1 MITFN
6 NVRFKNFGSFG
17 NYFTEI
23 NLGGKTTTLVT
34 GANGHGKS
42 YALLDSITF
51 ALFGKPF
58 RRINIPQLINSI
70 NNKDCLVELSFS
82 VGTHEYK
89 IIRGLNPKIFEIYKD
104 GKLLDQNAKAKDYQR
119 MLEEQVVRMNY
130 KTFTQIVTLGS
141 SSFIPFMQL
150 SASERRS
157 VIEDILDLNVFSL
170 MNDVLKEKR
179 SLLREKINKIDSAV
193 STVKEKINLQKNHIE
208 SLKEKGKETLE
219 NNQSK
224 IEESQSKIEE
234 FQNKITSS
242 ENKIKDLEVNIED
255 RSSIKN
261 SLSKLE
267 ELESQMKRNMKSIKK
282 EISFFNTNTSCPTC
296 DQPIDSSF
304 CDEKTSNLEKNITDL
319 HLGLEKIDDSIVEK
333 KETLFSYQDFINKI
347 KVIQG
352 EITNYNSSVSA
363 IFKYI
368 KKIQDE
374 NNELQ
379 LSDYDVSAEVS
390 QLEDFNSELES
401 FLDEKESVLST
412 RSEYQFMTT
421 LLKDSGIKAK
431 IIKHYLP
438 IMNKL
443 INKNLTEMDFFVQ
456 FTLDEEF
463 NETIKSRF
471 RDNFTY
477 MSFSEGEKMRIDL
490 ALLLAWREVA
500 KLKNS
505 ASCNLLI
512 LDEIFDSSLDSVGT
526 DDLMKI
532 LDGLSQKNNIFVI
545 SHKADQLVDKFKNHI
560 KFKKVNNFSRMK

>member
-6 NVRFKNFGSFG
+6 SVRFKNFGSFG

-58 RRINIPQLINSI
+58 RKINIPQLVNSI
-70 NNKDCLVELSFS
+70 NNKDCLVELCFS

-104 GKLLDQNAKAKDYQR
+104 GELLDQNAKSKDYQR
-119 MLEEQVVRMNY
+119 MFEEQVMRMNY

-170 MNDVLKEKR
+170 MNDILKEKR
-179 SLLREKINKIDSAV
+179 SLLREKLNRIDSTIT
-193 STVKEKINLQKNHIE
+193 TVKEKINLQKNHIE
-208 SLKEKGKETLE
+208 SLKEKGKETLD

-224 IEESQSKIEE
+224 IEESETQIEE
-234 FQNKITSS
+234 FQNKVGNL
-242 ENKIKDLEVNIED
+242 ENEIKDLEVNLQGRPSIE
-255 RSSIKN
+255 S

-267 ELESQMKRNMKSIKK
+267 DLESQMKRNMKTIKK
-282 EISFFNTNTSCPTC
+282 EISFFEKNTSCPTC

-304 CDEKTSNLEKNITDL
+304 CAEKTTSLEKNIDEL
-319 HLGLEKIDDSIVEK
+319 KDGLEKIDESIVEK
-333 KETLFSYQDFINKI
+333 KEFINKI
-347 KVIQG
+347 KVIQS
-352 EITNYNSSVSA
+352 EISKYNSSVSA
-363 IFKYI
+363 VLKYI
-368 KKIQDE
+368 KKIQEE
-374 NNELQ
+374 NKELQ
-379 LSDYDVSAEVS
+379 LSDYDVSSEVD
-390 QLEDFNSELES
+390 QLNTFNSELES
-401 FLDEKESVLST
+401 FLNEKENILST

-438 IMNKL
+438 IMNNL

>member
-1 MITFN
+1 MIVFDS
-6 NVRFKNFGSFG
+6 VRFKNFGSFG

-58 RRINIPQLINSI
+58 RKINIPQLVNSI

-82 VGTHEYK
+82 LGNHSYK
-89 IIRGLNPKIFEIYKD
+89 IIRGLSPKKFEIYRD
-104 GKLLDQNAKAKDYQR
+104 DVLLDQYAKSKDYQR
-119 MLEEQVVRMNY
+119 MFEEQILRMNY

-150 SASERRS
+150 SAAERRS

-179 SLLREKINKIDSAV
+179 SLLREKLNKVDSNIA
-193 STVKEKINLQKNHIE
+193 TVKEKILLQKNHIE
-208 SLKEKGKETLE
+208 SLREKGKETLDNNE
-219 NNQSK
+219 KKIIESETQIEDLNNQIVELESK
-224 IEESQSKIEE
+224 MVDLES
-234 FQNKITSS
+234 N
-242 ENKIKDLEVNIED
+242 IKDKPEIE
-255 RSSIKN
+255 K

-267 ELESQMKRNMKSIKK
+267 DLESQMKRNMKTIKK
-282 EISFFNTNTSCPTC
+282 EISFFKNNTSCPTC
-296 DQPIDSSF
+296 DQPIDSDF
-304 CDEKTSNLEKNITDL
+304 CDKKIDGLEKNINDL
-319 HLGLEKIDDSIVEK
+319 NDGLDKIDSSIVER
-333 KETLFSYQDFINKI
+333 KETLFSYSDFIDNIKI
-347 KVIQG
+347 IQS
-352 EITNYNSSVSA
+352 EILKLNSSVSA
-363 IFKYI
+363 VIKYI
-368 KKIQDE
+368 RKIQEE
-374 NNELQ
+374 NKELQ
-379 LSDYDVSAEVS
+379 TKDYDVSNEVD
-390 QLEDFNSELES
+390 QLNDFSSDLEL
-401 FLDEKESVLST
+401 FIKEKEHILET
-412 RSEYQFMTT
+412 RSEYQFMTN

-438 IMNKL
+438 IMNNL
-443 INKNLTEMDFFVQ
+443 INKNLNDMDFFVQ

-490 ALLLAWREVA
+490 ALLLAWREIA